1 MNRNKISSSLTVL
14 CLAPLIALSACSS
27 STHDDDA
34 KNSASQVAPA
44 DIKPAQNPDPQA
56 MEKINQLFSVTE
68 TMHKAQQKALIQCVA
83 QHGAHIVEVPLSTYN
98 VQKETFSP
106 LSLEHARQH
115 GYTSEDRDIEE
126 SISQQDSP
134 NAQEFIMGNP
144 MNGSV
149 SVEGIGGAI
158 AKDGCLAQSYQE
170 VFGTPEAGVIFVG
183 GPHAIVEPYRQAIWK
198 DPQVKT
204 IEQEW
209 SQCMKEDFHQDV
221 PNTFE
226 ARKHDSSVES
236 AVQDAQCR
244 EKTGYDQKMATLSN
258 AYYTTLLNDK
268 PALIENIAQAKKT
281 AEENAPKIIQQT
293 P

>member
-1 MNRNKISSSLTVL
+1 MSVQRTFFMRVL
-14 CLAPLIALSACSS
+14 S
-27 STHDDDA
+27 STVVIPLLALAGCSGEAQEQSH
-34 KNSASQVAPA
+34 SSQVVPA
-44 DIKPAQNPDPQA
+44 NIKPAQNPDPQA

-83 QHGAHIVEVPLSTYN
+83 QHGAHIVEVPLSTYS

-106 LSLEHARQH
+106 LSLEHARQY
-115 GYTSEDRDIEE
+115 GYGNGDAVIEK
-126 SISQQDSP
+126 SIVQQDDP
-134 NAQEFIMGNP
+134 QAQEFIMGNP

-183 GPHAIVEPYRQAIWK
+183 GPQAIVEPYSQAIWK

-221 PNTFE
+221 PNTIE